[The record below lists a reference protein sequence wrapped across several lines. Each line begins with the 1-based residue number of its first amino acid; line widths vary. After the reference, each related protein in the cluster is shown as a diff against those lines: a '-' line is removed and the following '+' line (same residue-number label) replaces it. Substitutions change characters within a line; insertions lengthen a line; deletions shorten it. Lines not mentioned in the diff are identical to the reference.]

1 MKVICRKPV
10 DGLIVGD
17 YYDVGLGK
25 IGTYDKYIIY
35 NKIGQ
40 GTFYEFYEMDVFQP
54 IDEIREEKIEKILK
68 NVI

>member
-10 DGLIVGD
+10 NGLIVGD

-40 GTFYEFYEMDVFQP
+40 GTFYEMDVFQP